1 VKNKTLTAALLAT
14 VLLLP
19 ACKREATGQVV
30 AVVNGQEIS
39 LSELNGELKGANLP
53 PNATPEQQKAARADA
68 LQRLIDRKLLVQQ
81 AKERGLDKSPDF
93 LQAQNRAIDDI
104 LIGMLGK
111 QVTSNLPVPSTSQI
125 QAFEAKNPGMFTN
138 RVIYSVDQ
146 IGFPTPADPS
156 KLQALK
162 DDHSLAAVAKRLDS
176 LGIKYQQ
183 RKGQVDSASVPAD
196 LLKQIDALP
205 PGEPFVLN
213 AGQGVIVSVVTGKQ
227 SQPLDPKQA
236 QAVAAD
242 AVRRQSVMET
252 AQKQVKDARAKA
264 KIEYQPGFEPKKPA
278 AGAAKS

>member
-1 VKNKTLTAALLAT
+1 MKNKTTTAALLAT

-53 PNATPEQQKAARADA
+53 ANATTEQQKSARAEA

-81 AKERGLDKSPDF
+81 AKERGLDKSPDY
-93 LQAQNRAIDDI
+93 LQAENRAADDI

-111 QVTSNLPVPSTSQI
+111 QVTSNLPVPGSSQV
-125 QAFEAKNPGMFTN
+125 QAFMAKNPGMFAG

-146 IGFPTPADPS
+146 IGFPTPADIT

-162 DDHSLAAVAKRLDS
+162 DDHTLAAVAKRLDS

-183 RKGQVDSASVPAD
+183 RKGQVDSATIPSD
-196 LLKQIDALP
+196 MLKQIEALP

-213 AGQGVIVSVVTGKQ
+213 AGNGVIVSVVTGKQ
-227 SQPLDPKQA
+227 QQPLDPKQA
-236 QAVAAD
+236 QTLAAE
-242 AVRRQSVMET
+242 AVRKQEVMDL
-252 AQKQVKDARAKA
+252 AQKQVKSARSSA
-264 KIEYQPGFEPKKPA
+264 KIEYQPGFEPAKGA
-278 AGAAKS
+278 AGAAKK